1 MKRIGALGVCLVV
14 ASSLL
19 PTPAL
24 ATGPQRPDRNRPA
37 TSNARLEPTDSGGRV
52 PGEVVVSY
60 RPSTSRTDRA
70 ELRAATGARIVGSLP
85 LDRTEVVSVARGEV
99 DDTIAALESSP
110 DVVFAEPNYYVS
122 SSALPNDPRLDQLWG
137 LQNTGQSVSGFTGT
151 ADSDIDAPEAWE
163 ITKGSRAVTVAII
176 DTGVA
181 FDHPDLAA
189 NMWTNPGET
198 GSGKATNGVDDDD
211 NGFKDDWRGW
221 DWIGSDN
228 TPRDFFGHGTH
239 VAGIVGATGNDSY
252 GGAGVNW
259 SVSLM
264 PLRVL
269 DSEGIGTT
277 ANVAAAIAYAAAN
290 GADVVNLSLGGPD
303 FTLAVQTAI
312 SNAPNVL
319 VVAAAG
325 NEASNNDVS
334 GSYPC
339 NYPLTNIVCVAATD
353 SLDQLAGYSNYGAVN
368 VDLAAPG
375 SRILSTVPAFT
386 RALRETFEADISTSW
401 ITGGTGTQWSRGLD
415 PFGYFAAD
423 SIDSDYV
430 ANTDSWLQTA
440 DPVNLE
446 GQENCTLTYVFELDT
461 EQNADAFE
469 IEISA
474 NRTTW
479 SPVGGWTGSTGGDW
493 LTATHD
499 ISDHDGTS
507 IYVRFRLV
515 SNALLNAGGV
525 SIDDVQVKCLSPN
538 FMGTEFSYFSGT
550 SMAAPYV
557 AGAAALVLAAAPTTT
572 IANLRSALVAGV
584 DQVAGLTGKVATGGR
599 LNVAKALGMVVPE
612 VVPAADPSPSSSPT
626 AEPSPDP
633 SPSATDIVP
642 DPDPTQDPLAPRAR
656 SITLNLQRHLVAR
669 GRVSAADD
677 FSPCFANVIVKI
689 KRWGKVIDSI
699 ETAPDG
705 TYRIRIP
712 DRPGRYVARVVAN
725 ELSNAACAGAT
736 SPKARHRH

>member
-1 MKRIGALGVCLVV
+1 M

-19 PTPAL
+19 PAHAR
-24 ATGPQRPDRNRPA
+24 ATGPQKPDRSRPA
-37 TSNARLEPTDSGGRV
+37 GSNARLEPTDVGGRV
-52 PGEVVVSY
+52 PGEVVVAY
-60 RPSTSRTDRA
+60 HPSTSRADRA
-70 ELRAATGARIVGSLP
+70 ELRAAAGARAVSPLP
-85 LDRTEVVSVARGEV
+85 LARTEVVSVARGEV
-99 DDTIAALESSP
+99 DETIAALESSP
-110 DVVFAEPNYYVS
+110 DVAFAEPNFYVR
-122 SSALPNDPRLDQLWG
+122 SSATPNDPRFEQLWG
-137 LQNTGQSVSGFTGT
+137 LDNTGQSVSGFIGT
-151 ADSDIDAPEAWE
+151 ADADIDAPEAWE
-163 ITKGSRAVTVAII
+163 TTKGSHAVTVAII

-198 GSGKATNGVDDDD
+198 GSGKATNGIDDDD

-252 GGAGVNW
+252 GGVGVNW
-259 SVSLM
+259 NVSLM

-277 ANVAAAIAYAAAN
+277 ANVAAAIAYATAN

-303 FTLAVQTAI
+303 FTLAVQNAI
-312 SNAPNVL
+312 SNAPDVL

-339 NYPLTNIVCVAATD
+339 NYPLTNLVCVAATD
-353 SLDQLAGYSNYGAVN
+353 SADQLAGYSNYGAIN

-386 RALRETFEADISTSW
+386 RALRETFEADIAGSW

-415 PFGYFAAD
+415 SFGYFAAD
-423 SIDSDYV
+423 SVDSDYV
-430 ANTDSWLQTA
+430 ANTDSWLRTA
-440 DPVNLE
+440 DPVNLA
-446 GQENCTLTYVFELDT
+446 GQENCALTYVFELDT
-461 EQNADAFE
+461 EQNTDAFE
-469 IEISA
+469 IEVSA
-474 NRTTW
+474 NQTTW

-525 SIDDVQVKCLSPN
+525 SIDDVQVKCLSPS

-557 AGAAALVLAAAPTTT
+557 AGAAALVLAAAPSTT
-572 IANLRSALVAGV
+572 IASLRTALVTGV
-584 DQVAGLTGKVATGGR
+584 DQVASLTGKVATGGR
-599 LNVAKALGMVVPE
+599 LNLAKALGTVVPE
-612 VVPAADPSPSSSPT
+612 VVPTADPSPSSSAT
-626 AEPSPDP
+626 VEPSPDP

-642 DPDPTQDPLAPRAR
+642 DPLPSEDPVESHAR
-656 SITLNLQRHLVAR
+656 SITLNLRKHLIAK
-669 GRVSAADD
+669 GRVLADD
-677 FSPCFANVIVKI
+677 VQQCTANVAVQI
-689 KRWGKVIDSI
+689 KRNGKTIKKTRTGEAGSYSV
-699 ETAPDG
+699 
-705 TYRIRIP
+705 RIP
-712 DRPGRYVARVVAN
+712 DRRGRYRAVVVRS
-725 ELSNAACAGAT
+725 ETAT
-736 SPKARHRH
+736 LICGRAESSLVRHRHG